1 MKTRTVLVA
10 LLLVAIIAASAIY
23 FFILTPSKHVFEG
36 TLIREIPVIMQEV
49 A

>member
-1 MKTRTVLVA
+1 MKMKTVVVA

-36 TLIREIPVIMQEV
+36 TLIREISTTVQEV